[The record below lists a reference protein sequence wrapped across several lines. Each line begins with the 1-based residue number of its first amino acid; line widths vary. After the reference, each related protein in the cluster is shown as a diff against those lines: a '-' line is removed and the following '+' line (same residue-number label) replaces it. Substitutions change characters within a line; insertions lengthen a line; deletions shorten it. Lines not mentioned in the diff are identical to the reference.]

1 MRILAVRGSNLASL
15 QGDFEV
21 DLEVGL
27 KGAGLFAITGPTG
40 AGKSTLLDALCL
52 ALFGCTPRLDGSRG
66 PRIGREE
73 DASRL
78 GAHDACSLV
87 RRGAGQ
93 AHAEVDF
100 VGLDGGRYRARWE
113 VRRAYGKAA
122 GKIQDPVVT
131 LVALPSEEPL
141 GDHRRT
147 ETLAEI
153 SRRLGLTFPQFRRS
167 VLLAQGDFAAF
178 LKASGDE
185 RAELLEKMTG
195 TDLYS
200 RLSRAAHERSAQE
213 KAELAR
219 LEAELGAVRL
229 LGEEELAALQAGLAS
244 GQAELQAAS
253 DSLRQAEADLG
264 WHRRLAELLEA
275 REQAAR
281 EAGQAQ
287 EAWEAAAPLRQEL
300 AGLQAVEPL
309 KGVLRESDQA
319 LEGQTQALEALRAA
333 EQTRTSRDQA
343 CLQARSALAA
353 REQARTRAEEER
365 ARLEPELQKARQL
378 DLRLG
383 DLASRLE
390 PLRAQVLGARESQAA
405 GLQRQVA
412 LEKEAA
418 TARSRQ
424 ERALEWLKEKENLA
438 ELVRQWDRWKYAVQC
453 FREAEEVWAF
463 EESRRPILA
472 EDAERAQAAL
482 GEAEKAR
489 VQASEALREAR
500 EASGKV
506 AASRRA
512 LAPEELTRRREEL
525 ERRLE
530 RLREL
535 ARIAEEAGR
544 ARQAEAQARAEAQT
558 RLAEAAQAEREANR
572 QAELTTL
579 QARLEEA
586 RRALEGLHASLDLQ
600 DRRATLRPGEPCPL
614 CGATAHPFAD
624 EQAPTSG
631 ALRVQQERVTD
642 LERQVQELAAAL
654 ARAHTRREMLQRAA
668 ADHLRQAE
676 QFGREAAIQEAA
688 WAQAAEA
695 DPDLPPLAP
704 GCLSGPMAE
713 LEEQRE
719 AVRRLEQEALRLDQ
733 AAQEAAAAVETRQKG
748 LEEASDR
755 VQAAEKAAREA
766 IELTQASARR
776 QDEAAR
782 GREAALKELRVPF
795 AGVPGWEDSLR
806 RHPQAFADRCQQRVS
821 EWNRF
826 QEEREAA
833 GQELT
838 RLAPELAALQ
848 ARMEAE
854 TRALTEKEESL
865 RLLLE
870 EKAHLEGERAR
881 FLAGESVDRVEQ
893 RLREALEAAA
903 RACEEARRGDSE
915 AAALLAQAEGHLQA
929 CREEASRREVLAR
942 GTQAALDGALAQAG
956 LEEGELRRRLERGA
970 DWAEKVRVQLD
981 GIESRRRD
989 LGTVLQE
996 RTRALEH
1003 HESQGRP
1010 ARAASESEQGLQA
1023 ARQAQSEAQLKLARA
1038 QSALEQ
1044 DAANRRQS
1052 EAVTRRLEE
1061 RRERWRVWEGLREVI
1076 GSADGKRFRVFA
1088 QSLTLEALLA
1098 EANANLVDLA
1108 PRYRLERVPA
1118 PREASSRVAEEHLA
1132 IQVVD
1137 LDMGDAVR
1145 SVQSLSG
1152 GESFLVSL
1160 ALALGLSAMAAER
1173 ARIDSLFI
1181 DEGFGSLDAETLEVA
1196 LSCLESLQAGGRQ
1209 VGIISH
1215 VSGLAERLGARV
1227 RVEPQG
1233 SGRSRVLVEA
1243 AGGGA

>member
-1 MRILAVRGSNLASL
+1 MRILAIRGSNLASL
-15 QGDFEV
+15 QGDFEI

-78 GAHDACSLV
+78 GAYDACSLV

-113 VRRAYGKAA
+113 VRRAYGKAS
-122 GKIQDPVVT
+122 GKLQDPVVT
-131 LVALPSEEPL
+131 LVSLPSGDPL

-200 RLSRAAHERSAQE
+200 RLSRAAHERAAQE
-213 KAELAR
+213 KAKLAR
-219 LEAELGAVRL
+219 LEAELGAMRL
-229 LGEEELAALQAGLAS
+229 LGEEELVALQDGLAS
-244 GQAELQAAS
+244 GQAEIQAAS
-253 DSLRQAEADLG
+253 DSLRQAEADIW
-264 WHRRLAELLEA
+264 WHHRLAELWKA
-275 REQAAR
+275 REQAAQ
-281 EAGQAQ
+281 EVGQAR
-287 EAWEAAAPLRQEL
+287 EAWEEAAPLRQEL
-300 AGLQAVEPL
+300 AGLQTVEPL

-319 LEGQTQALEALRAA
+319 LEAQAQALEELRET
-333 EQTRTSRDQA
+333 EQIRASREQA
-343 CLQARSALAA
+343 RLQAKAVLAA
-353 REQARTRAEEER
+353 REQARTHAEEER

-378 DLRLG
+378 DLGL
-383 DLASRLE
+383 DALASSLE

-405 GLQRQVA
+405 EHQRQVA
-412 LEKEAA
+412 LEKEVAE
-418 TARSRQ
+418 SSCRQ
-424 ERALEWLKEKENLA
+424 ERALGWLEEKENLA
-438 ELVRQWDRWKYAVQC
+438 ELVRQWDRWKRELQR
-453 FREAEEVWAF
+453 FREEDEVWAS
-463 EESRRPILA
+463 EESRRPGLA
-472 EDAERAQAAL
+472 EAAEQAQAAFL
-482 GEAEKAR
+482 EAEKAR
-489 VQASEALREAR
+489 KQASEALLVAR
-500 EASGKV
+500 EASEKV
-506 AASRRA
+506 AARRRAQPLEALTSRR
-512 LAPEELTRRREEL
+512 EGL
-525 ERRLE
+525 ERHLE
-530 RLREL
+530 HLRGL
-535 ARIAEEAGR
+535 ARTAEEAGK

-558 RLAEAAQAEREANR
+558 RLAKAAQAESEAGR
-572 QAELTTL
+572 QAELATL

-586 RRALEGLHASLDLQ
+586 RRALEGLRASLDLQ
-600 DRRATLRPGEPCPL
+600 DRRAALRPGEPCPL
-614 CGATAHPFAD
+614 CGAIEHPFAD
-624 EQAPTSG
+624 GQPPTSG
-631 ALRVQQERVTD
+631 AFAAQQERVAD
-642 LERQVQELAAAL
+642 LERQSRDLTAAL
-654 ARAHTRREMLQRAA
+654 AQARTRQEIWQREA

-676 QFGREAAIQEAA
+676 CLGREAELHETT

-704 GCLSGPMAE
+704 GCLAGPLAE

-719 AVRRLEQEALRLDQ
+719 AVRRLEKEALRLDQ
-733 AAQEAAAAVETRQKG
+733 TAQEAATAVERQQKG
-748 LEEASDR
+748 LEEALDR
-755 VQAAEKAAREA
+755 VQAAEKVAREA
-766 IELTQASARR
+766 REKAQASARQ

-782 GREAALKELRVPF
+782 GREAAFGELREPF
-795 AGVPGWEDSLR
+795 AEVPGWEKPLR
-806 RHPQAFADRCQQRVS
+806 RNPQTFAEHCQKRVA
-821 EWNRF
+821 EWNRY
-826 QEEREAA
+826 QEESEAA
-833 GQELT
+833 RQDLA
-838 RLAPELAALQ
+838 RLATDLTALQ
-848 ARMEAE
+848 ARLEVE
-854 TRALTEKEESL
+854 TRALAEKEDSL

-870 EKAHLEGERAR
+870 EKVRLEAERAR
-881 FLAGESVDRVEQ
+881 VLDGEPVARVEQ
-893 RLREALEAAA
+893 RLREALEVAV
-903 RACEEARRGDSE
+903 RDCEEARRGDSE
-915 AAALLAQAEGHLQA
+915 AASLLAQVEGHLQA
-929 CREEASRREVLAR
+929 RREEASRREGQAR
-942 GTQAALDGALAQAG
+942 LTREALEGALARAG
-956 LEEGELRRRLERGA
+956 LEEAELRRRLERGA
-970 DWAEKVRVQLD
+970 DWADKVRVQLE
-981 GIESRRRD
+981 GLETRRRD
-989 LGTVLQE
+989 LETVLQE
-996 RTRALEH
+996 RTRALEE
-1003 HESQGRP
+1003 HESQGQP
-1010 ARAASESEQGLQA
+1010 ARTAAESEQDLQA
-1023 ARQAQSEAQLKLARA
+1023 AREAQSEAQLKMARV

-1052 EAVTRRLEE
+1052 EALARKLEE

-1108 PRYRLERVPA
+1108 PRYRLERVPP
-1118 PREASSRVAEEHLA
+1118 PREASGRVAEEHLA

-1137 LDMGDAVR
+1137 MDMGDAVR

-1160 ALALGLSAMAAER
+1160 ALALGLSALAAER

-1227 RVEPQG
+1227 LVEPQG
-1233 SGRSRVLVEA
+1233 SGRSRVLVETA
-1243 AGGGA
+1243 MT

>member
-21 DLEVGL
+21 DLEAGL

-73 DASRL
+73 DTSRL

-122 GKIQDPVVT
+122 GKLQDPVVT

-213 KAELAR
+213 KVELAR

-229 LGEEELAALQAGLAS
+229 LGEEEIGALQAGLAS
-244 GQAELQAAS
+244 GQAELQAAG
-253 DSLRQAEADLG
+253 DSLRQAEAELE
-264 WHRRLAELLEA
+264 WHRRLAELVEA
-275 REQAAR
+275 RGQAAR

-287 EAWEAAAPLRQEL
+287 EAWEGAASLRQEL

-309 KGVLRESDQA
+309 KSVLRESDQA
-319 LEGQTQALEALRAA
+319 LEGRAQAMEALRGA
-333 EQTRTSRDQA
+333 EQIRSSREQA
-343 CLQARSALAA
+343 CLQARAALAA
-353 REQARTRAEEER
+353 REQARTHAEEER
-365 ARLEPELQKARQL
+365 ARLEPELQEARRL

-390 PLRAQVLGARESQAA
+390 PLRAQVLGARQSQAA
-405 GLQRQVA
+405 GHHQQVA

-418 TARSRQ
+418 EARSRQ

-438 ELVRQWDRWKYAVQC
+438 ELVRQWDRWKREVQR
-453 FREAEEVWAF
+453 FREADEVWAL
-463 EESRRPILA
+463 EESRRPGLVEAA
-472 EDAERAQAAL
+472 EQAQAAL
-482 GEAEKAR
+482 REAEKAR
-489 VQASEALREAR
+489 VQASEALRESR
-500 EASGKV
+500 EASAKV

-512 LAPEELTRRREEL
+512 LAPEELTRQREEL
-525 ERRLE
+525 ERRLA

-544 ARQAEAQARAEAQT
+544 ARRAEAQARAEAQT
-558 RLAEAAQAEREANR
+558 RLAEAAQAEREASR
-572 QAELTTL
+572 QAELATL
-579 QARLEEA
+579 QVRLEEA
-586 RRALEGLHASLDLQ
+586 RRAQESLRASLDLQ
-600 DRRATLRPGEPCPL
+600 DRRADLRSGEPCPL
-614 CGATAHPFAD
+614 CGATEHPFA
-624 EQAPTSG
+624 EGRPPTSS
-631 ALRVQQERVTD
+631 AFAAQQERVAD
-642 LERQVQELAAAL
+642 LERQFQELTAAL
-654 ARAHTRREMLQRAA
+654 AQARTRQEMLQRAA

-676 QFGREAAIQEAA
+676 LFRREAELHEAA
-688 WAQAAEA
+688 WAQAAGA
-695 DPDLPPLAP
+695 DPDLPPLAA
-704 GCLSGPMAE
+704 GCLSGPVAE

-733 AAQEAAAAVETRQKG
+733 AAQEAATELERRQKG

-766 IELTQASARR
+766 QEHVQASARR
-776 QDEAAR
+776 QAEEAQR
-782 GREAALKELRVPF
+782 REAALEELRQPF
-795 AGVPGWEDSLR
+795 AGVPGWQDSLR
-806 RHPQAFADRCQQRVS
+806 RHPQAFAERCQQRVS

-826 QEEREAA
+826 LEEREAA
-833 GQELT
+833 GQALNL
-838 RLAPELAALQ
+838 LAADIAALQ
-848 ARMEAE
+848 ARLEAE

-881 FLAGESVDRVEQ
+881 VLSGEAADRVEQ
-893 RLREALEAAA
+893 RLREALEAAV
-903 RACEEARRGDSE
+903 RACEEARRVESE
-915 AAALLAQAEGHLQA
+915 AAALLAQADGHLQA

-956 LEEGELRRRLERGA
+956 LDEAELRRRLERGA
-970 DWAEKVRVQLD
+970 DWAEKVRVQLE
-981 GIESRRRD
+981 GLESRRRD

-1003 HESQGRP
+1003 HDSQGRP
-1010 ARAASESEQGLQA
+1010 ARTAADSEQSLQA
-1023 ARQAQSEAQLKLARA
+1023 ARQAQSEAQFKLARA

-1052 EAVTRRLEE
+1052 EAVARRLEE

-1108 PRYRLERVPA
+1108 PRYRLERVPP